1 MVLCA
6 VARWQV
12 SKANAKT
19 HLEKIR
25 EIVEWVKQNRRLL
38 YFTHSTYCILETE
51 DPSVETW
58 LNIDEYEDQESYDE
72 FAKTFTR
79 SSPDWVGF
87 FRVEEEVKSLLVPNS
102 MTHEVFVEKPEL
114 RIA

>member
-1 MVLCA
+1 MVLYA

-12 SKANAKT
+12 SKANAKKY
-19 HLEKIR
+19 LEKTR
-25 EIVEWVKQNRRLL
+25 KIVEWVKQNRKLL

-58 LNIDEYEDQESYDE
+58 LNIDEYEDQKSFEE

-79 SSPDWVGF
+79 SSQDRVDV

-102 MTHEVFVEKPEL
+102 MTHEVFIEKP
-114 RIA
+114 